1 MEAFKK
7 NFITYDENAL
17 VQRKVAE
24 KLSFLV
30 SKKLKEKNF
39 NKVIELGC
47 GTGIFTRIISKKINI
62 ESLTLND
69 YFDTRKY
76 LKDINYTNFIL
87 GDMNNSLEEKYS
99 LVVSSSSLQWIKDLE
114 GLIQKISFCSDKL
127 FFSIYLENN
136 LKEIKEHF
144 NVSLN
149 YRTEKEILKLLKKY
163 FNEVESFDEA
173 IVLYFE
179 KPLEALRHLKKTGV
193 VLKSRSSVRKIRT
206 FKSRSLSYRV
216 GYFLCSK

>member
-30 SKKLKEKNF
+30 SKKLKEKKI

-87 GDMNNSLEEKYS
+87 GDMNNCLEDKYN
-99 LVVSSSSLQWIKDLE
+99 LVISSSSLQWIEDLE
-114 GLIQKISFCSDKL
+114 KLIENISFCSDKL
-127 FFSIYLENN
+127 FFSIYLEGN
-136 LKEIKEHF
+136 LKEIKDHF

-149 YRTEKEILKLLKKY
+149 YKTEKEILNLLKKY
-163 FNEVESFDEA
+163 FNEVESSKEV
-173 IVLYFE
+173 IVLYFK

-193 VLKSRSSVRKIRT
+193 VLNSRSSVREVRA
-206 FKSRSLSYRV
+206 FESRSLSYRV